1 MKGDLAKR
9 TGNRTPCVEYGN
21 MHNNIWNMMPVF
33 QKQMPLLD
41 MAKVTKMNFFSTK
54 IYHAFVFSHRKLHY
68 CRTVE

>member
-33 QKQMPLLD
+33 QKQMPL
-41 MAKVTKMNFFSTK
+41 
-54 IYHAFVFSHRKLHY
+54 
-68 CRTVE
+68 